1 MAVYLGALG
10 ALALM
15 TVLSVAMGY
24 ALPALLPREY
34 THFMS
39 AALFAYFGC
48 KMLSEAKDASDG
60 VSDELQEVEEE
71 LATDKKGDGDP
82 ESGDSVGGVGAV
94 KGGRER
100 GLSSPGGVGGG
111 VGGIGPT
118 TSLLTG
124 TSGKVLTGAFTM
136 TFLAEWG
143 DRSQIATIAM
153 AAAKD
158 PYGVTIGGIIGHGLC
173 TGIAVIGGRM
183 LASRISEKAVATV
196 AGFTFLGFAVH
207 SFFYPDM

>member
-1 MAVYLGALG
+1 MNIRTSCRRRFSLTLV
-10 ALALM
+10 
-15 TVLSVAMGY
+15 V
-24 ALPALLPREY
+24 R
-34 THFMS
+34 
-39 AALFAYFGC
+39 C
-48 KMLSEAKDASDG
+48 SEAKDASDG

-111 VGGIGPT
+111 VGGVGPT

-207 SFFYPDM
+207 SFFYPDVSWGCFCVASSQKARLFLAVLCVAAVAF

>member
-1 MAVYLGALG
+1 MAVYLGAVG

-15 TVLSVAMGY
+15 TVLSVMMGF
-24 ALPALLPREY
+24 ALPALLPRQY
-34 THFMS
+34 THYMS
-39 AALFAYFGC
+39 AALFLYFGA

-71 LATDKKGDGDP
+71 LATDKKGDGDA
-82 ESGDSVGGVGAV
+82 EAGA
-94 KGGRER
+94 
-100 GLSSPGGVGGG
+100 GGG
-111 VGGIGPT
+111 GGGPGKEIGKAPPGST
-118 TSLLTG
+118 NAPKTSLAAG

-158 PYGVTIGGIIGHGLC
+158 PYGVTVGGTIGHALC
-173 TGIAVIGGRM
+173 TGVAVVGGRL
-183 LASRISEKAVATV
+183 LASRISEKAVATI
-196 AGFTFLGFAVH
+196 AGFTFLAFAVH
-207 SFFYPDM
+207 SFFYPGV